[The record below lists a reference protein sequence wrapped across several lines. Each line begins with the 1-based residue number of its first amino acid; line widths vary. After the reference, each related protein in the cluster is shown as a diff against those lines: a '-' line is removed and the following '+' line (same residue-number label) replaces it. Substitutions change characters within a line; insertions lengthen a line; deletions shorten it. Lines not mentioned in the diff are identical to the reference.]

1 MSDTVSINTTN
12 QEVDKAKQYA
22 NYFGLPYISLKD
34 KKIDSEA
41 IKTIPEEVMREYKII
56 VYKKTADTPPT
67 LKIAVAEPQRLKEK
81 APQMLSKLKKDKGV
95 NFSLAI
101 ITKSDFD
108 YFFNQYKKQSI
119 PAAAAQPVKTA
130 PISEVKPSFLG
141 ENIEEKPEAIF
152 AQTSS
157 YPLVILR
164 SLNIPFSVLN
174 KFPEE
179 VATKYK
185 MIVFESDERSGK
197 IKVAMVNPDD
207 PQAQEILDFIEERN
221 KLQVEKYKTT
231 QTDFLWAVKLY
242 QNRGSGTPQAVLPK
256 STPTKPQSTPV
267 EVKRPTP
274 AASINRDERVEINRV
289 APKIKSEEVEGE
301 KTAEG
306 EAVENTAGAGI
317 SLTEQPSEETN
328 LDVIF
333 PNGIKNTEDLV
344 RIVKTGF
351 VPKIVAA
358 ILYLAVKSEASD
370 IHLEAEPK
378 DFRLRYRID
387 GVLQDIVSMPISL
400 HPPIVSRIKILAR
413 LKIDEQRVPQD
424 GRFDII
430 VNKREVDLRI
440 STLPTVHG
448 EKVVMRI
455 LDKSSAILTLNKL
468 GFTGVNLKRVED
480 NIHKPY
486 GIILAT
492 GPTGSGKSTTLYAVL
507 GEISVPGVNVVT
519 LEDPVEYEIAGINQ
533 CQIRP
538 KIGFGFADGLRS
550 ILRQDPNIIMVGE
563 IRDSETA
570 NLATH
575 AALTGHL
582 VLSTLHTND
591 AAGALPRLINMGVE
605 PFLITSS
612 INAIIAQ
619 RLVRRICSKCKIEKK
634 IPEAVMTEIKREI
647 DSSINPE
654 LAAYKNK
661 PLKFYEGKG
670 CPECNGKG
678 FKGRIG
684 LYEVLTMSDK
694 IEELAVKKMPASSIQ
709 DQAVKE
715 GMITMKQDGLIKA
728 LQGLTTIDEVM
739 RVTTS

>member
-1 MSDTVSINTTN
+1 MSDAINT
-12 QEVDKAKQYA
+12 QSIASEIDKAKQYA
-22 NYFGLPYISLKD
+22 AYFGLPYISLKD
-34 KKIDSEA
+34 KKVDLEA
-41 IKTIPEEVMREYKII
+41 VKTIPDDVMQQYKII
-56 VYKKTADTPPT
+56 VYEKTAGAPPT

-81 APQMLSKLKKDKGV
+81 APQMLSRLKKEKGV

-108 YFFNQYKKQSI
+108 YFFNQYKKPPI
-119 PAAAAQPVKTA
+119 TPTALQP
-130 PISEVKPSFLG
+130 KPTFLG
-141 ENIEEKPEAIF
+141 EKIEEKPEAVF
-152 AQTSS
+152 AQTPN
-157 YPLVILR
+157 YPVVILR
-164 SLNIPFSVLN
+164 SLNIPYSVLN

-179 VATKYK
+179 VASKYK
-185 MIVFESDERSGK
+185 MIVFESDEKAGK
-197 IKVAMVNPDD
+197 IKVALVNPDD

-231 QTDFLWAVKLY
+231 QADFLWAIKLY
-242 QNRGSGTPQAVLPK
+242 QSK
-256 STPTKPQSTPV
+256 SSATTQSTPISRQQPPSV
-267 EVKRPTP
+267 IKKEFTSKPETKNIPAHPIEDREERIQISRTAPT
-274 AASINRDERVEINRV
+274 V
-289 APKIKSEEVEGE
+289 KSEEVATEKPATGE
-301 KTAEG
+301 
-306 EAVENTAGAGI
+306 VEEESSSATITLN
-317 SLTEQPSEETN
+317 EQQNEETN
-328 LDVIF
+328 LDTIF
-333 PNGIKNTEDLV
+333 PNGIKNTDDLV
-344 RIVKTGF
+344 KIVKTGF

-358 ILYLAVKSEASD
+358 ILYLAIKSEASD
-370 IHLEAEPK
+370 IHLEASAK

-387 GVLQDIVSMPISL
+387 GVLQDILTMPITL
-400 HPPIVSRIKILAR
+400 HPPIISRIKILAR

-424 GRFDII
+424 GRFDVI

-455 LDKSSAILTLNKL
+455 LDKSSAILSLDKL
-468 GFTGVNLKRVED
+468 GFTGTNLKRVED

-519 LEDPVEYEIAGINQ
+519 LEDPVEYEIPGINQ

-619 RLVRRICSKCKIEKK
+619 
-634 IPEAVMTEIKREI
+634 
-647 DSSINPE
+647 
-654 LAAYKNK
+654 
-661 PLKFYEGKG
+661 
-670 CPECNGKG
+670 
-678 FKGRIG
+678 
-684 LYEVLTMSDK
+684 
-694 IEELAVKKMPASSIQ
+694 
-709 DQAVKE
+709 
-715 GMITMKQDGLIKA
+715 
-728 LQGLTTIDEVM
+728 
-739 RVTTS
+739 